1 MDIPFLL
8 IAGEAYINDER
19 LPARIIHVTTYRL
32 FISPTESSYSSID
45 CPIRSIDSIVMKDDI
60 YLNIQCK
67 HIRSFRLKFVTKN
80 QRDYWFRKLDD
91 MIVLPTYLWA
101 IHKGYGPLDDL
112 FAIKFASD
120 IRKDEHSYHDL
131 FNVELIRLQLD
142 TCPWRLTK
150 INENYELCTS
160 YPKYC
165 VVPSIITDEEISEA
179 AEFRSYKRFPT
190 IVWRHANGAIIARA
204 SQPEVSW
211 LLRRSKEDEKMIQAI
226 INACN
231 GETNSNRLL
240 ILHLGTRDAAI
251 ENYAKYY
258 PDCDVKFMNLPDIHA
273 TRRSARMLSAVNAAQ
288 DKNYYSQLAST
299 QWLQYLLALI
309 KAASCVVA
317 NVNKHNRSVLVHCSN
332 G

>member
-91 MIVLPTYLWA
+91 MIVLPTYL
-101 IHKGYGPLDDL
+101 DDL

-131 FNVELIRLQLD
+131 FNVELI
-142 TCPWRLTK
+142 
-150 INENYELCTS
+150 
-160 YPKYC
+160 
-165 VVPSIITDEEISEA
+165 
-179 AEFRSYKRFPT
+179 
-190 IVWRHANGAIIARA
+190 
-204 SQPEVSW
+204 
-211 LLRRSKEDEKMIQAI
+211 
-226 INACN
+226 
-231 GETNSNRLL
+231 
-240 ILHLGTRDAAI
+240 
-251 ENYAKYY
+251 
-258 PDCDVKFMNLPDIHA
+258 
-273 TRRSARMLSAVNAAQ
+273 
-288 DKNYYSQLAST
+288 
-299 QWLQYLLALI
+299 
-309 KAASCVVA
+309 
-317 NVNKHNRSVLVHCSN
+317 
-332 G
+332 